1 MELTKFL
8 VCGAIKEES
17 EAELFLSRILRVQEK
32 QGPFS
37 FVLCCGFD
45 LKQLVS
51 LTTAA
56 EKKEELSLE
65 VYLASQHKWDSVP
78 LKESIQKNV
87 YTLRPFEVFEV
98 CSFRI
103 SFIPCGLSHDW
114 NAFNSF
120 VESCMRSQTQLD
132 IAILDISL
140 DRQSLHLQ
148 GQYSDLSKGLAQLK
162 PRYSFCSVEP
172 FEYFEYG
179 PFLFEDSFTLSRFI
193 HLSHVGSKQKWLYAL
208 SMKPVAYLDETNWI
222 KERSGPSVLPN
233 PFQFDKIVEEEE
245 KEVANVRFLEK
256 YSLDGDAKKP
266 HQASCWFCLA
276 NEKDLHLIVDVGQYC
291 FLALAK
297 GYLSK
302 YHLLIVPIEHVGSRF
317 ELSTETWKEVQFYL
331 SLLEN
336 WWSSMNLQIF
346 WFERSM
352 KPPSGNEVNHM
363 QIQVIGMPIRE
374 SLSFVSNLLDRESK
388 RLGVTIWELGS
399 ETEFE
404 EKYRSGKMDEYIL
417 FKLPDG
423 CYALH
428 VVESENKRKRKYA
441 GTQSPYFALFSFG
454 RKIAALAMNMPQKI
468 DWKKSVND
476 MKEEEQVTNELREEF
491 LSWKRKMFS

>member
-87 YTLRPFEVFEV
+87 YTLRPFEVFEF
-98 CSFRI
+98 CRK
-103 SFIPCGLSHDW
+103 L
-114 NAFNSF
+114 
-120 VESCMRSQTQLD
+120 
-132 IAILDISL
+132 
-140 DRQSLHLQ
+140 QSLHLQ